1 MTLDTLVGRTLERI
15 EPDPAAIVR
24 LLRSA
29 ERNLT
34 DAGVDRISA
43 ENRFDAAYKAI
54 MQLAN
59 AALQA
64 NGYRTLTS
72 RPGHHMTM
80 IQTLGRSI
88 GLDAD
93 RMITLDALRKQ
104 RNVAD
109 YSGDVV
115 PESAVE
121 QCIASARD
129 LRDEVHAWLKRHQPA
144 LLGEWQS
151 SGR

>member
-1 MTLDTLVGRTLERI
+1 MTLDNLVGRTLERI
-15 EPDPAAIVR
+15 EPDPTAIVR
-24 LLRSA
+24 LLRAA
-29 ERNLT
+29 ERNLA
-34 DAGVDRISA
+34 DADVDRISA

-80 IQTLGRSI
+80 IQTLRRTI
-88 GLDAD
+88 GLDPD
-93 RMITLDALRKQ
+93 RIITLDALRKQ

-121 QCIASARD
+121 QCIASAGD
-129 LRDEVHAWLKRHQPA
+129 LRDEVRAWLKRHQPA
-144 LLGEWQS
+144 LLDAWQ
-151 SGR
+151 RPLR

>member
-1 MTLDTLVGRTLERI
+1 MTLENLIGRTLERI
-15 EPDPAAIVR
+15 EPDAAAIVR
-24 LLRSA
+24 LLRAA
-29 ERNLT
+29 ERNLA

-80 IQTLGRSI
+80 IQTLGRTI
-88 GLDAD
+88 GLDPD
-93 RMITLDALRKQ
+93 RIITLDALRKQ

-129 LRDEVHAWLKRHQPA
+129 LLDEVRAWLKHHHPA
-144 LLGEWQS
+144 LLDAWK
-151 SGR
+151 RPLR

>member
-1 MTLDTLVGRTLERI
+1 MTLDNLVGRTLERI
-15 EPDPAAIVR
+15 EPDPAAILR
-24 LLRSA
+24 LLRAA
-29 ERNLT
+29 ERNLA
-34 DAGVDRISA
+34 DANVDRISA

-80 IQTLGRSI
+80 IQTLGRTI
-88 GLDAD
+88 ELDAD
-93 RMITLDALRKQ
+93 RIITLDALRKQ

-129 LRDEVHAWLKRHQPA
+129 LRDEIRVWLKRHRPA
-144 LLGEWQS
+144 LLNEWQS
-151 SGR
+151 GGR

>member
-1 MTLDTLVGRTLERI
+1 MTLDNLVGRTLERI
-15 EPDPAAIVR
+15 EPDPTAIVR
-24 LLRSA
+24 LLRAA
-29 ERNLT
+29 ERNLA
-34 DAGVDRISA
+34 DADVDRISA

-80 IQTLGRSI
+80 IQTLRRTI
-88 GLDAD
+88 GLDPD
-93 RMITLDALRKQ
+93 RIITLDALRKQ

-121 QCIASARD
+121 QCIARD
-129 LRDEVHAWLKRHQPA
+129 RKSVV
-144 LLGEWQS
+144 
-151 SGR
+151 

>member
-1 MTLDTLVGRTLERI
+1 MTLENLVGRTLERI
-15 EPDPAAIVR
+15 APEPAAIGR
-24 LLRSA
+24 PLPAA
-29 ERNLT
+29 ERNLA
-34 DAGVDRISA
+34 DAQVDRISA

-64 NGYRTLTS
+64 SGYRTLTS
-72 RPGHHMTM
+72 RPGHHITM
-80 IQTLGRSI
+80 IQTLGRTI
-88 GLDAD
+88 GLDPD
-93 RMITLDALRKQ
+93 RIITLDALRKQ

-129 LRDEVHAWLKRHQPA
+129 LLDEIRVWLKRHRPA
-144 LLGEWQS
+144 LLNEWQR